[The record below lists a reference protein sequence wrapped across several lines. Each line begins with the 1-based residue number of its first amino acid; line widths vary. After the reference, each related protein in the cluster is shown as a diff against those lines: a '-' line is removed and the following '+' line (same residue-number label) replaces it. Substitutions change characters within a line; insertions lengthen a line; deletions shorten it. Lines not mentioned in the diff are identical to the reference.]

1 MTKIL
6 RTVAARYGALALLS
20 MQALFGAIGCT
31 LSNPA
36 EDLKYLYPK
45 MTTFKEDLKEFPRMK
60 DGVFH

>member
-6 RTVAARYGALALLS
+6 RTIADRSLTVAARSGAGAGPRGWGTRLALALLS

-36 EDLKYLYPK
+36 EDL
-45 MTTFKEDLKEFPRMK
+45 
-60 DGVFH
+60 